1 MGAAGFLTDSILV
14 CCGLCHTEE
23 PRQPIRAA
31 GTPPDAPN
39 KVAFF
44 KLTDMADVGLWRF
57 ATFDR
62 LLTNVRF

>member
-1 MGAAGFLTDSILV
+1 LSAAVFVT
-14 CCGLCHTEE
+14 
-23 PRQPIRAA
+23 PRNPGSCIRAE
-31 GTPPDAPN
+31 GTPPGAPN

-44 KLTDMADVGLWRF
+44 KLTDTADVGLWRF